1 LYPTGSF
8 LRRKLLIR
16 ASVQALFH
24 LYQRNTR
31 LEKLALLLLYPRGQE
46 QRWFELMIDDFNIG
60 DRAKSIMYMCARSPT
75 LKGGTDMFR
84 KLLSR
89 MGILALAAIGLLL
102 VAGPAKAQQ
111 GWPLQGSNWSY
122 HFGASQSSSGGNY
135 SRSYSSPSYSSPTYY
150 SRSYYSPS
158 YYAVSPSS
166 FGSYRSYYYGSSGA
180 GDYYITSTAESPQ
193 KRPARINLQVPS
205 DAKIWFDDSQTNQ
218 TGASR
223 SFESPPLPADRDY
236 SYQVRIQWKQ
246 DGKDVSEDRKIIVH
260 SGDVIN
266 LTLGSPP
273 GVAVAR

>member
-1 LYPTGSF
+1 
-8 LRRKLLIR
+8 
-16 ASVQALFH
+16 
-24 LYQRNTR
+24 
-31 LEKLALLLLYPRGQE
+31 
-46 QRWFELMIDDFNIG
+46 
-60 DRAKSIMYMCARSPT
+60 
-75 LKGGTDMFR
+75 MFR
-84 KLLSR
+84 RMVTR
-89 MGILALAAIGLLL
+89 MGILALAGVGLLL

-122 HFGASQSSSGGNY
+122 HFGASQSSSAGSY
-135 SRSYSSPSYSSPTYY
+135 SRSYSSPTYSSPTYY

-158 YYAVSPSS
+158 YYAASPSPL
-166 FGSYRSYYYGSSGA
+166 GGYRSYYYGPSGA
-180 GDYYITSTAESPQ
+180 GDYSITSTAESPQ

-223 SFESPPLPADRDY
+223 SFESPPLPAGRDY

-273 GVAVAR
+273 GVAAAR

>member
-8 LRRKLLIR
+8 LRRRLSLR
-16 ASVQALFH
+16 ADIPALFH
-24 LYQRNTR
+24 LNQRKPS
-31 LEKLALLLLYPRGQE
+31 LEKPALLLLYPSGQE
-46 QRWFELMIDDFNIG
+46 QRRVELMIDNFNLG
-60 DRAKSIMYMCARSPT
+60 DRAKSIIYMRVRSPT

-84 KLLSR
+84 QMVNR
-89 MGILALAAIGLLL
+89 MGIVALAGIGLLL

-135 SRSYSSPSYSSPTYY
+135 SRSYYSPSYSSPTYY

-158 YYAVSPSS
+158 YYAAYPSS
-166 FGSYRSYYYGSSGA
+166 FGSYSPYYYGSTGA
-180 GDYYITSTAESPQ
+180 RVYYITSTAESPQ

-205 DAKIWFDDSQTNQ
+205 DAKIWFDESQTNQ

-260 SGDVIN
+260 AGDVIN

-273 GVAVAR
+273 GVALGR